1 MIIAAA
7 LVITAVTVIVI
18 TACFRATG
26 ISIQLNDF
34 NNEDKAHKIL
44 DE

>member
-7 LVITAVTVIVI
+7 MVITVVTVIVI

-26 ISIQLNDF
+26 ISIQLNNF
-34 NNEDKAHKIL
+34 NKDDKTH
-44 DE
+44 